1 MTTIKFQTGQDP
13 DDEKSQEW
21 HGEDW
26 ISFHWA
32 THLIQTR
39 RGLSTG
45 KAQRT
50 LRELCATGDI
60 RSILYEIDEYLH
72 ETEGQLIATSEP
84 YKVKPSEW
92 AEEALDFRD
101 GCWVD
106 VSEDDVTHWLD
117 RQKPTEAKAE
127 RRTSKKRELASQA
140 IKALWPIGIPEI
152 PNAEIEKQV
161 GNWITSYC
169 KRNNLSKL
177 DISSDTIL
185 RAAGRK

>member
-1 MTTIKFQTGQDP
+1 MTTIKFQTGQDRS
-13 DDEKSQEW
+13 DEARWSCEW
-21 HGEDW
+21 KGEDW

-39 RGLSTG
+39 LALSTG
-45 KAQRT
+45 QAQRT
-50 LRELCATGDI
+50 LRELCATGDV
-60 RSILYEIDEYLH
+60 RSILYEIDEYLY

-84 YKVKPSEW
+84 YEVKPSKW

-127 RRTSKKRELASQA
+127 GRTSKKRELAQQA
-140 IKALWPIGIPEI
+140 KRHSRNPE
-152 PNAEIEKQV
+152 
-161 GNWITSYC
+161 
-169 KRNNLSKL
+169 R
-177 DISSDTIL
+177 
-185 RAAGRK
+185 